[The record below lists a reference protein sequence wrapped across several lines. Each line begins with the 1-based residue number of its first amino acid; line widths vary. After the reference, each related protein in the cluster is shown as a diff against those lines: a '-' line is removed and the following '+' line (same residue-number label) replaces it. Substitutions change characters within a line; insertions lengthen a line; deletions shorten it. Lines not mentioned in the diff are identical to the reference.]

1 MSSKT
6 FEPDKMKVEELFR
19 AKEQWRREQAKLPL
33 ETKIEILKTL
43 QNVAT
48 EMQKSNRKTR
58 EDEK

>member
-1 MSSKT
+1 
-6 FEPDKMKVEELFR
+6 MKVEELFR